1 MARLVGV
8 SEEEQ
13 LDEASEE
20 SFAGLPP
27 HDENDDDHQVGS
39 RGEFCGSRNS
49 SPSLPPLILC
59 DSDSII
65 LKETQPKSQHL
76 TMKFTVGYYSILT
89 SAGFK

>member
-49 SPSLPPLILC
+49 SPSLPP
-59 DSDSII
+59 
-65 LKETQPKSQHL
+65 
-76 TMKFTVGYYSILT
+76 
-89 SAGFK
+89 